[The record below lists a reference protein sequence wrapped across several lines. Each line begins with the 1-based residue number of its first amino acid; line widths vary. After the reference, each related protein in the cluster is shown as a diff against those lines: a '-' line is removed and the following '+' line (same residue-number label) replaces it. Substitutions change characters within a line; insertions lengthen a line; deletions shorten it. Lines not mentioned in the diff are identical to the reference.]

1 MVRLFDMSILEDDG
15 EESKESDKDSDK
27 DSDSDSEEKP
37 SRKRKE
43 KPVPAKN
50 LKRKKVETKKNTGFF
65 DDL

>member
-1 MVRLFDMSILEDDG
+1 MSILEDDG
-15 EESKESDKDSDK
+15 EESKESDKDSD
-27 DSDSDSEEKP
+27 SDSEEKS

-50 LKRKKVETKKNTGFF
+50 LKRKKVDTKKNTGFF